1 MQLRRGAGKF
11 RHRMPANQL
20 ALRGDALTINACYN
34 SSVFEA
40 VAGMLERILRECKTN
55 NWPPDFNP
63 PFVNLSLR
71 FTSQTNKGSALYLS
85 GIILQL
91 VSRLSLVQSH
101 FVIILTSE
109 TNAKKETVFTTRVE
123 RAITRAVLNEITCS
137 KDRFAATIE
146 NRRCKIDQ

>member
-1 MQLRRGAGKF
+1 MLAMQLRRGAGKF

-63 PFVNLSLR
+63 PFVNLSLT
-71 FTSQTNKGSALYLS
+71 FTSQTNKGSAYILPE
-85 GIILQL
+85 IILHL
-91 VSRLSLVQSH
+91 FSRLWLFH
-101 FVIILTSE
+101 FTLLIILKTK
-109 TNAKKETVFTTRVE
+109 TNQKRKLFSQHV
-123 RAITRAVLNEITCS
+123 
-137 KDRFAATIE
+137 
-146 NRRCKIDQ
+146 